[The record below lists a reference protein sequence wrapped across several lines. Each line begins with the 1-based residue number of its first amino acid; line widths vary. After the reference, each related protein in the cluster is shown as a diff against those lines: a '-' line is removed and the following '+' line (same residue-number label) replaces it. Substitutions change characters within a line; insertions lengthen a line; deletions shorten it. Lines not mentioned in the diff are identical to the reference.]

1 MDASGFS
8 TKPEPARPDHRPI
21 PLPTEFYLQ
30 AAERLIDATG
40 PMARQAAQRL
50 IDAGPDS
57 GISFA
62 HAFATID
69 SDVHA
74 VRELAIAVPAPG
86 RSALIFL
93 SRPKADEP
101 RAEERA
107 ACAQALTSHLAALP
121 GQPFDIAQ
129 SLPAANERWA
139 VDALTNAGWLIVG
152 NLAYMRR
159 PIGPQDAPKP
169 GVLRTRKPQ
178 RELPDG
184 VEVEHIS
191 IPEPGSPRHT
201 DLVAALNDSYT
212 NTLDCPSLCGMRR
225 TSDILASH
233 AAIGRPELAMWA
245 VVSHEGRPAGAV
257 LLACLPEQRCY
268 ELVYIGLGPSL
279 RGFGLGEVLL
289 ENAVEQIATRL
300 KRAPRSGR
308 WSLTCA
314 VDTANK
320 PAVRLYERVGFMS
333 FDRRIA
339 CVHGLDAALSTDAID
354 S

>member
-8 TKPEPARPDHRPI
+8 DQPDHEPAPLRP
-21 PLPTEFYLQ
+21 EFYLQ

-69 SDVHA
+69 PDVHA

-86 RSALIFL
+86 RSALVFL
-93 SRPKADEP
+93 SRPNAGET
-101 RAEERA
+101 RSQERA
-107 ACAQALTSHLAALP
+107 ACARALTSHLAGLP

-129 SLPAANERWA
+129 SLPGSNERWA
-139 VDALTNAGWLIVG
+139 VDALTDARWQIVG
-152 NLAYMRR
+152 TLAYMRR
-159 PIGPQDAPKP
+159 PVGPQDAPKP
-169 GVLRTRKPQ
+169 SVLRGRQPQ

-184 VEVEHIS
+184 VEVEPIS
-191 IPEPGSPRHT
+191 IPDPGSPRHE
-201 DLVAALNDSYT
+201 DLVEALNDSYSD
-212 NTLDCPSLCGMRR
+212 TLDCPALCGMRR

-233 AAIGRPELAMWA
+233 AAIGRPELALWSI
-245 VVSHEGRPAGAV
+245 VSHEGRPAGAM

-279 RGFGLGEVLL
+279 RGRGLGESLL
-289 ENAVEQIATRL
+289 ESAIEQIAARL

-314 VDTANK
+314 VDTANA

-333 FDRRIA
+333 FDRRVA
-339 CVHGLDAALSTDAID
+339 CVHGLDRVLSTGALE